1 MCHCLL
7 LAAGVREPNYHGSQ
21 CLLQWWLGCV
31 CWDCSGE
38 QLSQRPMAEMA
49 GDSCSVV
56 DSEEEERS

>member
-1 MCHCLL
+1 M
-7 LAAGVREPNYHGSQ
+7 
-21 CLLQWWLGCV
+21 